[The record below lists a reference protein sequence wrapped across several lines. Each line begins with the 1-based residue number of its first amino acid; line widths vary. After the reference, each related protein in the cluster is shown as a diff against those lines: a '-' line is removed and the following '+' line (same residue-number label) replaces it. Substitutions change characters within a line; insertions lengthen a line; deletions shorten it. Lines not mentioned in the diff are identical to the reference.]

1 MKLLDVPD
9 MEYLHTDKPYP
20 RGEILFRGENIFK
33 GYLRDEKNT
42 KETLDSEGWLHS
54 GDIGEIDPKGRL
66 KIIDRKKNL
75 LKLSQGEYV
84 ALEKVE
90 NIYALSPIV
99 AQIYVHGDSLKDHLV
114 AVVVPEPVAFG
125 GRSDNFLQSR
135 MQTDVHVLLA
145 TCRVFEKER

>member
-9 MEYLHTDKPYP
+9 MAYLHTDKPYP

-42 KETLDSEGWLHS
+42 KETLDSDGWLHS
-54 GDIGEIDPKGRL
+54 GDIGEIDAKGRL

-90 NIYALSPIV
+90 NTYALSPIV
-99 AQIYVHGDSLKDHLV
+99 AQIYVHGDSLRDHLV
-114 AVVVPEPVAFG
+114 AVIVPEPVAFG
-125 GRSDNFLQSR
+125 EFL
-135 MQTDVHVLLA
+135 
-145 TCRVFEKER
+145 